1 MANGIQAGK
10 ELIYSRKI
18 ENSRKGNAVA
28 AQNSYLGYS
37 DEMKNKGDTIKVITL
52 GQVDL
57 MDYNGGNITFDNIDD
72 AAVNVRL
79 TEQKYFAK
87 KIDRADK
94 VKTDVDYETALLEEA
109 GRSIANDTDKFI
121 YKSIYNGL
129 KKSQSNII
137 EAVDATSKNIFDYI
151 LRAQT
156 LLNMAD
162 APSDKRVLEVSPLM
176 YEKIQK
182 MLIQTDTNNSELLR
196 KGFCG
201 KLLDFDVYMTNNI
214 HNDGEYDYCIA
225 RTSTAYAFALTLKEI
240 ERVKP
245 SHLFADAMKGLV
257 VYGGEIIRPKEIAL
271 IKFKKGEE

>member
-1 MANGIQAGK
+1 MGNGIQSGK
-10 ELIYSRKI
+10 ELVYSRKI
-18 ENSRKGNAVA
+18 ETARKGNAVA
-28 AQNSYLGYS
+28 AENSYLGYT

-57 MDYNGGNITFDNIDD
+57 MDYNGGNINFDNIDD
-72 AAVNVRL
+72 ASVNVRL

-109 GRSIANDTDKFI
+109 GRSIAFDTDKFI

-129 KKSQSNII
+129 RKSSSNII
-137 EAVDATSKNIFDYI
+137 DASDATSKNIFDYI
-151 LRAQT
+151 LNAQT

-162 APSDKRVLEVSPLM
+162 APTDKRVLEVSPLM
-176 YEKIQK
+176 FEKIQK
-182 MLIQTDTNNSELLR
+182 MLVTTDTNNSDILR

-214 HNDGEYDYCIA
+214 YNDGEYDYCIA

-271 IKFKKGEE
+271 IKFSKGEE

>member
-1 MANGIQAGK
+1 MGNGIQSGK
-10 ELIYSRKI
+10 EMVYARKI
-18 ENSRKGNAVA
+18 EMARKGNAVA
-28 AQNSYLGYS
+28 AGNSYLGYTG
-37 DEMKNKGDTIKVITL
+37 EMKNKGDTIKVITL

-57 MDYNGGNITFDNIDD
+57 MDYTGGNINFDNIDD
-72 AAVNVRL
+72 ASVNVRL

-87 KIDRADK
+87 KIDRAEK
-94 VKTDVDYETALLEEA
+94 VMTDVDYETALLEEA
-109 GRSIANDTDKFI
+109 GRSIAVDTDKFI

-129 KKSQSNII
+129 KKSQSSII
-137 EAVDATSKNIFDYI
+137 DASDATSKNIFDYI
-151 LRAQT
+151 LSAQT
-156 LLNMAD
+156 MLNMAD
-162 APSDKRVLEVSPLM
+162 APTDKRVLEVSPLM

-182 MLIQTDTNNSELLR
+182 MLITTDTHNSEILR

-214 HNDGEYDYCIA
+214 YNDGNYDYCVA
-225 RTSTAYAFALTLKEI
+225 RSSTAYAFALTLKEI

-271 IKFKKGEE
+271 IKFSKGEE

>member
-1 MANGIQAGK
+1 MGNGIQSGK
-10 ELIYSRKI
+10 ELVYSRKI
-18 ENSRKGNAVA
+18 ETARKGNAVA
-28 AQNSYLGYS
+28 AENSYLGYT

-57 MDYNGGNITFDNIDD
+57 MDYNGGNINFDNIDD
-72 AAVNVRL
+72 ASVNVRL

-109 GRSIANDTDKFI
+109 GRSIAVDTDKFI

-129 KKSQSNII
+129 RKSSSNII
-137 EAVDATSKNIFDYI
+137 DASDATSKNIFDYI
-151 LRAQT
+151 LNAQT

-162 APSDKRVLEVSPLM
+162 APTDKRVLEVSPLM
-176 YEKIQK
+176 FEKIQK
-182 MLIQTDTNNSELLR
+182 MLVTTDTNNSDILR

-214 HNDGEYDYCIA
+214 YNDGEYDYCIA

-271 IKFKKGEE
+271 IKFSKGEE

>member
-1 MANGIQAGK
+1 MANGIQSGK
-10 ELIYSRKI
+10 ELLYSKKI
-18 ENSRKGNAVA
+18 EISRKGNAVA
-28 AQNSYLGYS
+28 AENSYLGYS
-37 DEMKNKGDTIKVITL
+37 EEMKNKGDTIKVVTL

-57 MDYNGGNITFDNIDD
+57 MDYNGGNINFDNIDD

-87 KIDRADK
+87 KIDRADR

-121 YKSIYNGL
+121 YKSIYNSL
-129 KKSQSNII
+129 KKSTSNII
-137 EAVDATSKNIFDYI
+137 DAADATSKNIFDYI
-151 LRAQT
+151 LSAQT

-162 APSDKRVLEVSPLM
+162 APTDKRVLEVSPLM
-176 YEKIQK
+176 FEKIQK
-182 MLIQTDTNNSELLR
+182 MLVTTDTNNSDILR

-214 HNDGEYDYCIA
+214 YNDGQFDYCIA
-225 RTSTAYAFALTLKEI
+225 RTTTAYAFALTLKEI

-257 VYGGEIIRPKEIAL
+257 VYGGEVIRPKEIAV
-271 IKFKKGEE
+271 IKFSKGIE